1 MSSTIEQ
8 GIVSA
13 AVTSHPTPR
22 TAHNVDVS
30 VLVPAKDE
38 AENLPLFMEQADA
51 TFRATP
57 DVSFEVVVIDD
68 GSADDS
74 WPVLQQLARRYPFL
88 KLARHRSRRGIA
100 DALRTGYLHAGGRVL
115 VFYPADLQFKPEDIP
130 RLVGPILADEADMVT
145 GFKEG
150 KYEKAL
156 VSGVYN
162 RLSRLLFDVKV
173 KDLNSVKAYRR
184 EIMEGLPVRP
194 DWHRFMVVIAAA
206 QGFKV
211 AEVPVPLYARH
222 AGRSKFA
229 TWHRIPIGVLDMLS
243 VWFELRFAQKPLL
256 LFAILGVGVFGFGV
270 LAGLL
275 AVARLWIYGVGQR
288 WVWSIIQTCILLGS
302 VFIAAGLLGE
312 QIAAQ
317 RAQLRELQRRLDEQQ
332 RGDDERSPH

>member
-1 MSSTIEQ
+1 VSTAIPAPPPP
-8 GIVSA
+8 I
-13 AVTSHPTPR
+13 PR
-22 TAHNVDVS
+22 PAPQIDIS

-51 TFRATP
+51 TFRANP
-57 DVSFEVVVIDD
+57 GVSFEVVVIDD
-68 GSADDS
+68 GSADNS
-74 WPVLQQLARRYPFL
+74 WPVLEQLARRYTFL

-100 DALRTGYLHAGGRVL
+100 DALRTGYLHASGRVL

-130 RLVGPILADEADMVT
+130 RLVAPILADEADMVT

-156 VSGVYN
+156 VSGIYN
-162 RLSRLLFDVKV
+162 RLSRSLFDVKV

-184 EIMEGLPVRP
+184 EIMDGLPVRP
-194 DWHRFMVVIAAA
+194 DWHRYMVVIAAA

-211 AEVPVPLYARH
+211 AEVPVPLYPRH

-229 TWHRIPIGVLDMLS
+229 TWHRIPIGVLDMIS
-243 VWFELRFAQKPLL
+243 VWFELRFGQKPLL
-256 LFAILGVGVFGFGV
+256 LFAILGFSVFGLGV

-275 AVARLWIYGVGQR
+275 ALARLWIYGIGQR

-302 VFIAAGLLGE
+302 VFFATGMLGD

-317 RAQLRELQRRLDEQQ
+317 RAQLREIQRRLDEQRQ
-332 RGDDERSPH
+332 DDERDRR